1 LFAEAAP
8 EARFK
13 RFLSLFWALARQSGR
28 IRFIREIDGMLPRV
42 FRSAEGEFRN
52 VQVEPLAML
61 NVDCEGRVSTFSPE
75 LLGLKHAGYAD
86 FIIGNINTDSL
97 DDMLRGPAML
107 AMQRDIAAGVALCRK
122 TCEYFS
128 VCGGGAPVNKLSENG
143 SFGSTATSFCRVTHM
158 VPVDIILD
166 AFDRLKRSVDE
177 QNVVSATGESNRV
190 TVSGPRGVSAC

>member
-1 LFAEAAP
+1 MLDFYISEGIEDVCFNVEESEGKHASELFAEAAP

-86 FIIGNINTDSL
+86 FIIGNINTDSS
-97 DDMLRGPAML
+97 MTCCAVPQCLRCNATRSRRRVVPENLRVFLRLRRRCASQQ
-107 AMQRDIAAGVALCRK
+107 AERK
-122 TCEYFS
+122 WQLGICDH
-128 VCGGGAPVNKLSENG
+128 
-143 SFGSTATSFCRVTHM
+143 SFCRRH
-158 VPVDIILD
+158 
-166 AFDRLKRSVDE
+166 AH
-177 QNVVSATGESNRV
+177 G
-190 TVSGPRGVSAC
+190 SG